1 MGQPNGCRTRY
12 LIDGPKQSWARPTA
26 VTGEDGSPG
35 WRGGW
40 EAEAKVWA
48 ASLAAA
54 EETALARAS
63 GVRGGGSFLEVDD
76 CVCVARKLKGRGFIP
91 SLVFSFLFR

>member
-35 WRGGW
+35 WRGG
-40 EAEAKVWA
+40 
-48 ASLAAA
+48 
-54 EETALARAS
+54 
-63 GVRGGGSFLEVDD
+63 
-76 CVCVARKLKGRGFIP
+76 
-91 SLVFSFLFR
+91 